1 MDSCS
6 NIVSS
11 EPKPSS
17 CPSEKLA
24 KTSRS
29 EGSNRA
35 LSKTS
40 STSSASLVK
49 PTADSPYKTSEFYI
63 IRVSIDASGPETEG
77 NKRKELFL
85 NSKVLL
91 GPSTVNIR
99 RTILLLGLALTWQL
113 PRCDTSLILL
123 KIAHN
128 IM

>member
-91 GPSTVNIR
+91 GQRRLNFVNLEKNK
-99 RTILLLGLALTWQL
+99 TIG
-113 PRCDTSLILL
+113 
-123 KIAHN
+123 
-128 IM
+128 